1 MTTVDAAP
9 GTIDAIGETTSPA
22 RSTDPSEKPSWSD
35 LYREVVG
42 TDVCA
47 GCGACVV
54 ACPRKVLDYSAT
66 GTRPYQTD
74 DESGPAGCRF
84 GEAGCDV
91 CTRVCARFRPDQAAL
106 EVGRFGRARRPEE
119 VVGTELDRVVLRAV
133 GGGGQ
138 DGGLVTAM
146 LAWAMRTGRVDG
158 AVVSRHDPDQ
168 PWRNLP
174 VVVTDPDEVLTTAG
188 SRYTYS
194 RNLLMLQDA
203 PPKLRLAF
211 VGLPCQVAGLVKGQ
225 ASGLKRF
232 RPVVLSIAL
241 MCSETFEEEAFL
253 HGLLEG
259 KFGLDLGRVT
269 KVNVKGRLLV
279 HTDQSLDHVAEGRIP
294 DSRATVAEGNVLQIP
309 LREVRPTVRP
319 QCGSCTD
326 FAGEWADLSAGGVG
340 MDGWTMAVVRT
351 PIAAEW
357 VSAMIDA
364 QVLAAKPASELAEA
378 SALLERLAAKQRGRR
393 LPPEKACTSP
403 AKGRDMPI
411 QDRATGETDGVGPG
425 SQEARWTSWPT

>member
-1 MTTVDAAP
+1 MTTVQAAP
-9 GTIDAIGETTSPA
+9 ATAGTIETVDTIEETTGSA
-22 RSTDPSEKPSWSD
+22 RSEDAPAKPSWSD
-35 LYREVVG
+35 LYREVVV

-54 ACPRKVLDYSAT
+54 ACPRRVLDYSTT

-74 DESGPAGCRF
+74 EESGPAGCRF
-84 GEAGCDV
+84 GDAGCDV
-91 CTRVCARFRPDQAAL
+91 CTRVCARFRPDPAAL
-106 EVGRFGRARRPEE
+106 DVGRFGRARRPDE
-119 VVGTELDRVVLRAV
+119 VVGTELDRLALRAIASN
-133 GGGGQ
+133 GQ

-146 LAWAMRTGRVDG
+146 LAWAMRTGRVDA
-158 AVVSRHDPDQ
+158 AVVSRHDPEQ

-174 VVVTDPDEVLTTAG
+174 VVVTDPDEVLTSAG

-203 PPKLRLAF
+203 SPKLRLAF

-225 ASGLKRF
+225 TSGLKRF

-241 MCSETFEEEAFL
+241 MCSETFEEDAFL
-253 HGLLEG
+253 HGLLEER
-259 KFGLDLGRVT
+259 FGLDLARIT
-269 KVNVKGRLLV
+269 KVNIKGKLLV
-279 HTDQSLDHVAEGRIP
+279 HTDQNLDHVAEGQV
-294 DSRATVAEGNVLQIP
+294 SGSKAHVGEGNVLHVP

-357 VSAMIDA
+357 VSAMVDA
-364 QVLAAKPASELAEA
+364 QVLEAKPATELPEA
-378 SALLERLAAKQRGRR
+378 SALLERLATNQRGHTPRSR
-393 LPPEKACTSP
+393 VDVRP
-403 AKGRDMPI
+403 AHEG
-411 QDRATGETDGVGPG
+411 T
-425 SQEARWTSWPT
+425 